1 MIKID
6 INLVFTII
14 NLLVLYLLMKK
25 FLFGPIINVMDQRK
39 AMIDQQFAE
48 AKERQDNAK
57 ELQEQYEGAL
67 RSAKEES
74 YQIMEQARKEA
85 KAQADHTVEETTA
98 KVDAMLAKAQE
109 DIRME
114 RENAMRQMKGDVAEL
129 AMKAGVTARTI
140 QNYELGTRKPGN
152 MVIVQRIADALGTTT
167 EQLLSSGETLVV
179 AAHERGGARAAKDIN
194 ELVSEV
200 TGMFAGGKLSDDA
213 LDGAMRALNEAYW
226 IAKDKNKKYGRKKK
240 KDAEET

>member
-1 MIKID
+1 M
-6 INLVFTII
+6 
-14 NLLVLYLLMKK
+14 
-25 FLFGPIINVMDQRK
+25 
-39 AMIDQQFAE
+39 AFAE
-48 AKERQDNAK
+48 NLKEKR
-57 ELQEQYEGAL
+57 
-67 RSAKEES
+67 
-74 YQIMEQARKEA
+74 
-85 KAQADHTVEETTA
+85 AQSGLT
-98 KVDAMLAKAQE
+98 Q
-109 DIRME
+109 
-114 RENAMRQMKGDVAEL
+114 AEL

-213 LDGAMRALNEAYW
+213 LDRAMRALNEAYW

>member
-1 MIKID
+1 M
-6 INLVFTII
+6 
-14 NLLVLYLLMKK
+14 
-25 FLFGPIINVMDQRK
+25 
-39 AMIDQQFAE
+39 AFAE
-48 AKERQDNAK
+48 NLKEKR
-57 ELQEQYEGAL
+57 
-67 RSAKEES
+67 
-74 YQIMEQARKEA
+74 
-85 KAQADHTVEETTA
+85 AQSGLT
-98 KVDAMLAKAQE
+98 Q
-109 DIRME
+109 
-114 RENAMRQMKGDVAEL
+114 AEL

-152 MVIVQRIADALGTTT
+152 MVIVQRIADVLGTTT
-167 EQLLSSGETLVV
+167 EQLLSSGVTLVV

>member
-1 MIKID
+1 M
-6 INLVFTII
+6 
-14 NLLVLYLLMKK
+14 
-25 FLFGPIINVMDQRK
+25 
-39 AMIDQQFAE
+39 AFAE
-48 AKERQDNAK
+48 NLKEKR
-57 ELQEQYEGAL
+57 
-67 RSAKEES
+67 
-74 YQIMEQARKEA
+74 
-85 KAQADHTVEETTA
+85 AQSGLT
-98 KVDAMLAKAQE
+98 Q
-109 DIRME
+109 
-114 RENAMRQMKGDVAEL
+114 AEL

-167 EQLLSSGETLVV
+167 EYLLSNGETLVV

-240 KDAEET
+240 KGAEEA

>member
-1 MIKID
+1 M
-6 INLVFTII
+6 
-14 NLLVLYLLMKK
+14 
-25 FLFGPIINVMDQRK
+25 
-39 AMIDQQFAE
+39 AFAE
-48 AKERQDNAK
+48 NLKEKR
-57 ELQEQYEGAL
+57 
-67 RSAKEES
+67 
-74 YQIMEQARKEA
+74 
-85 KAQADHTVEETTA
+85 AQSGLT
-98 KVDAMLAKAQE
+98 Q
-109 DIRME
+109 
-114 RENAMRQMKGDVAEL
+114 AEL

-240 KDAEET
+240 KYAEQA

>member
-1 MIKID
+1 M
-6 INLVFTII
+6 
-14 NLLVLYLLMKK
+14 
-25 FLFGPIINVMDQRK
+25 
-39 AMIDQQFAE
+39 AFAE
-48 AKERQDNAK
+48 NLKEKRAQSG
-57 ELQEQYEGAL
+57 LTQE
-67 RSAKEES
+67 
-74 YQIMEQARKEA
+74 
-85 KAQADHTVEETTA
+85 
-98 KVDAMLAKAQE
+98 
-109 DIRME
+109 
-114 RENAMRQMKGDVAEL
+114 EL

-140 QNYELGTRKPGN
+140 QNYELGARKPGN

>member
-1 MIKID
+1 M
-6 INLVFTII
+6 
-14 NLLVLYLLMKK
+14 
-25 FLFGPIINVMDQRK
+25 
-39 AMIDQQFAE
+39 AFAE
-48 AKERQDNAK
+48 NLKEKRAQSGLTQAK
-57 ELQEQYEGAL
+57 
-67 RSAKEES
+67 
-74 YQIMEQARKEA
+74 
-85 KAQADHTVEETTA
+85 
-98 KVDAMLAKAQE
+98 
-109 DIRME
+109 
-114 RENAMRQMKGDVAEL
+114 L

-167 EQLLSSGETLVV
+167 EYLLSSGETLVV

>member
-1 MIKID
+1 M
-6 INLVFTII
+6 
-14 NLLVLYLLMKK
+14 
-25 FLFGPIINVMDQRK
+25 
-39 AMIDQQFAE
+39 AFAE
-48 AKERQDNAK
+48 NLKEKR
-57 ELQEQYEGAL
+57 
-67 RSAKEES
+67 
-74 YQIMEQARKEA
+74 
-85 KAQADHTVEETTA
+85 AQSGLT
-98 KVDAMLAKAQE
+98 Q
-109 DIRME
+109 
-114 RENAMRQMKGDVAEL
+114 AEL

-152 MVIVQRIADALGTTT
+152 MVIVQRIADVLGTTT

-240 KDAEET
+240 KDAEEA

>member
-1 MIKID
+1 M
-6 INLVFTII
+6 
-14 NLLVLYLLMKK
+14 
-25 FLFGPIINVMDQRK
+25 
-39 AMIDQQFAE
+39 AFAE
-48 AKERQDNAK
+48 NLKEKR
-57 ELQEQYEGAL
+57 
-67 RSAKEES
+67 
-74 YQIMEQARKEA
+74 
-85 KAQADHTVEETTA
+85 AQSGLT
-98 KVDAMLAKAQE
+98 Q
-109 DIRME
+109 
-114 RENAMRQMKGDVAEL
+114 AEL

-167 EQLLSSGETLVV
+167 EHLLSSGETLVV
-179 AAHERGGARAAKDIN
+179 EAHERGGARAAKDIN

>member
-1 MIKID
+1 M
-6 INLVFTII
+6 
-14 NLLVLYLLMKK
+14 
-25 FLFGPIINVMDQRK
+25 P
-39 AMIDQQFAE
+39 FAE
-48 AKERQDNAK
+48 NLKEKR
-57 ELQEQYEGAL
+57 
-67 RSAKEES
+67 
-74 YQIMEQARKEA
+74 
-85 KAQADHTVEETTA
+85 AQSGLT
-98 KVDAMLAKAQE
+98 Q
-109 DIRME
+109 
-114 RENAMRQMKGDVAEL
+114 AEL

>member
-1 MIKID
+1 M
-6 INLVFTII
+6 V
-14 NLLVLYLLMKK
+14 
-25 FLFGPIINVMDQRK
+25 
-39 AMIDQQFAE
+39 FAE
-48 AKERQDNAK
+48 NLKENR
-57 ELQEQYEGAL
+57 
-67 RSAKEES
+67 
-74 YQIMEQARKEA
+74 
-85 KAQADHTVEETTA
+85 AQSGLT
-98 KVDAMLAKAQE
+98 Q
-109 DIRME
+109 
-114 RENAMRQMKGDVAEL
+114 AEL

-179 AAHERGGARAAKDIN
+179 EAHERGGARAAKDIN

>member
-1 MIKID
+1 M
-6 INLVFTII
+6 
-14 NLLVLYLLMKK
+14 
-25 FLFGPIINVMDQRK
+25 
-39 AMIDQQFAE
+39 AFAE
-48 AKERQDNAK
+48 NLKEKR
-57 ELQEQYEGAL
+57 
-67 RSAKEES
+67 
-74 YQIMEQARKEA
+74 
-85 KAQADHTVEETTA
+85 AQSGLT
-98 KVDAMLAKAQE
+98 Q
-109 DIRME
+109 
-114 RENAMRQMKGDVAEL
+114 AEL

-167 EQLLSSGETLVV
+167 EHLLSSGETLVV
-179 AAHERGGARAAKDIN
+179 EAHERGGARAAKDIN

-240 KDAEET
+240 KDAEDKAAFRGR

>member
-1 MIKID
+1 M
-6 INLVFTII
+6 
-14 NLLVLYLLMKK
+14 
-25 FLFGPIINVMDQRK
+25 
-39 AMIDQQFAE
+39 AFAE
-48 AKERQDNAK
+48 NLKEKR
-57 ELQEQYEGAL
+57 
-67 RSAKEES
+67 
-74 YQIMEQARKEA
+74 
-85 KAQADHTVEETTA
+85 AQSGLTQT
-98 KVDAMLAKAQE
+98 
-109 DIRME
+109 
-114 RENAMRQMKGDVAEL
+114 EL

>member
-1 MIKID
+1 M
-6 INLVFTII
+6 
-14 NLLVLYLLMKK
+14 
-25 FLFGPIINVMDQRK
+25 
-39 AMIDQQFAE
+39 AFAE
-48 AKERQDNAK
+48 NLKEKR
-57 ELQEQYEGAL
+57 
-67 RSAKEES
+67 
-74 YQIMEQARKEA
+74 
-85 KAQADHTVEETTA
+85 AQSGLT
-98 KVDAMLAKAQE
+98 Q
-109 DIRME
+109 
-114 RENAMRQMKGDVAEL
+114 AEL

-167 EQLLSSGETLVV
+167 EQLLRSGETLVV

-200 TGMFAGGKLSDDA
+200 TGIFAGGKLSDDA

>member
-1 MIKID
+1 M
-6 INLVFTII
+6 
-14 NLLVLYLLMKK
+14 
-25 FLFGPIINVMDQRK
+25 
-39 AMIDQQFAE
+39 AFAE
-48 AKERQDNAK
+48 NLKEKR
-57 ELQEQYEGAL
+57 
-67 RSAKEES
+67 
-74 YQIMEQARKEA
+74 
-85 KAQADHTVEETTA
+85 AQSGLT
-98 KVDAMLAKAQE
+98 Q
-109 DIRME
+109 
-114 RENAMRQMKGDVAEL
+114 AEL
-129 AMKAGVTARTI
+129 AMKAGVTSRTI

>member
-57 ELQEQYEGAL
+57 ELQEQYECAL
-67 RSAKEES
+67 NSAIEES
-74 YQIMEQARKEA
+74 YQILEHPRKEA
-85 KAQADHTVEETTA
+85 NAQADHTVEETTA

-129 AMKAGVTARTI
+129 AMKA
-140 QNYELGTRKPGN
+140 
-152 MVIVQRIADALGTTT
+152 
-167 EQLLSSGETLVV
+167 
-179 AAHERGGARAAKDIN
+179 AAKVIGKNSGADQDLSLYDQFI
-194 ELVSEV
+194 EE
-200 TGMFAGGKLSDDA
+200 AGDPDDSD
-213 LDGAMRALNEAYW
+213 R
-226 IAKDKNKKYGRKKK
+226 R
-240 KDAEET
+240 

>member
-1 MIKID
+1 M
-6 INLVFTII
+6 
-14 NLLVLYLLMKK
+14 
-25 FLFGPIINVMDQRK
+25 
-39 AMIDQQFAE
+39 AFAE
-48 AKERQDNAK
+48 NLKEKR
-57 ELQEQYEGAL
+57 
-67 RSAKEES
+67 
-74 YQIMEQARKEA
+74 
-85 KAQADHTVEETTA
+85 AQSGLT
-98 KVDAMLAKAQE
+98 Q
-109 DIRME
+109 
-114 RENAMRQMKGDVAEL
+114 AEL

-200 TGMFAGGKLSDDA
+200 TGMFEGGKLSDDA

>member
-1 MIKID
+1 M
-6 INLVFTII
+6 
-14 NLLVLYLLMKK
+14 
-25 FLFGPIINVMDQRK
+25 
-39 AMIDQQFAE
+39 AFAE
-48 AKERQDNAK
+48 NLKEKR
-57 ELQEQYEGAL
+57 
-67 RSAKEES
+67 
-74 YQIMEQARKEA
+74 
-85 KAQADHTVEETTA
+85 AQSGLT
-98 KVDAMLAKAQE
+98 Q
-109 DIRME
+109 
-114 RENAMRQMKGDVAEL
+114 AEL

-179 AAHERGGARAAKDIN
+179 AAHERSGARAAKDIN

-240 KDAEET
+240 KDAEEA

>member
-1 MIKID
+1 M
-6 INLVFTII
+6 
-14 NLLVLYLLMKK
+14 
-25 FLFGPIINVMDQRK
+25 
-39 AMIDQQFAE
+39 AFAE
-48 AKERQDNAK
+48 NLKEKR
-57 ELQEQYEGAL
+57 
-67 RSAKEES
+67 
-74 YQIMEQARKEA
+74 
-85 KAQADHTVEETTA
+85 AQSGLT
-98 KVDAMLAKAQE
+98 Q
-109 DIRME
+109 
-114 RENAMRQMKGDVAEL
+114 AEL

-200 TGMFAGGKLSDDA
+200 TGMFAGGRLSDDA

>member
-1 MIKID
+1 M
-6 INLVFTII
+6 
-14 NLLVLYLLMKK
+14 
-25 FLFGPIINVMDQRK
+25 
-39 AMIDQQFAE
+39 AFAE
-48 AKERQDNAK
+48 NLKEKR
-57 ELQEQYEGAL
+57 
-67 RSAKEES
+67 
-74 YQIMEQARKEA
+74 
-85 KAQADHTVEETTA
+85 AQSGLT
-98 KVDAMLAKAQE
+98 Q
-109 DIRME
+109 
-114 RENAMRQMKGDVAEL
+114 AEL

-179 AAHERGGARAAKDIN
+179 EAHERGGAKAAKDIN

-240 KDAEET
+240 KDAEEA

>member
-1 MIKID
+1 M
-6 INLVFTII
+6 
-14 NLLVLYLLMKK
+14 
-25 FLFGPIINVMDQRK
+25 
-39 AMIDQQFAE
+39 AFAE
-48 AKERQDNAK
+48 NLKEKR
-57 ELQEQYEGAL
+57 
-67 RSAKEES
+67 
-74 YQIMEQARKEA
+74 
-85 KAQADHTVEETTA
+85 AQSGLT
-98 KVDAMLAKAQE
+98 Q
-109 DIRME
+109 
-114 RENAMRQMKGDVAEL
+114 AEL

-167 EQLLSSGETLVV
+167 EQLLSNGETLVV

>member
-1 MIKID
+1 M
-6 INLVFTII
+6 
-14 NLLVLYLLMKK
+14 
-25 FLFGPIINVMDQRK
+25 
-39 AMIDQQFAE
+39 AFAE
-48 AKERQDNAK
+48 NLKEKR
-57 ELQEQYEGAL
+57 
-67 RSAKEES
+67 
-74 YQIMEQARKEA
+74 
-85 KAQADHTVEETTA
+85 AQSGLT
-98 KVDAMLAKAQE
+98 Q
-109 DIRME
+109 
-114 RENAMRQMKGDVAEL
+114 AEL

-240 KDAEET
+240 KDTEET

>member
-1 MIKID
+1 M
-6 INLVFTII
+6 
-14 NLLVLYLLMKK
+14 
-25 FLFGPIINVMDQRK
+25 
-39 AMIDQQFAE
+39 AFAE
-48 AKERQDNAK
+48 NLKEKR
-57 ELQEQYEGAL
+57 
-67 RSAKEES
+67 
-74 YQIMEQARKEA
+74 
-85 KAQADHTVEETTA
+85 AQSGLT
-98 KVDAMLAKAQE
+98 Q
-109 DIRME
+109 
-114 RENAMRQMKGDVAEL
+114 AEL

-226 IAKDKNKKYGRKKK
+226 IAKDKNKKYRRKKK